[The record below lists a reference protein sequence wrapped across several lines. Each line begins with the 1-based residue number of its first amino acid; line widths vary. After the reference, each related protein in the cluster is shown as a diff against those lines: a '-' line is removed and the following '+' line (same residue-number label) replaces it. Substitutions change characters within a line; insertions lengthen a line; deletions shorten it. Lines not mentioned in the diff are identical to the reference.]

1 MTAIYVEGMLEQ
13 ARSVDG
19 FFSAYPSVLN
29 CLTNSRYIIFVLLTG
44 TYITSY
50 LIVAITCNIFLSPIV
65 MQGRSVLQSLGV
77 LSFLEGIVPLLCCNS
92 ES

>member
-1 MTAIYVEGMLEQ
+1 MRRALMTAIYVEGMLEQ

-65 MQGRSVLQSLGV
+65 MQGALSVA
-77 LSFLEGIVPLLCCNS
+77 ITWCPLIP
-92 ES
+92 